1 MVWTGCVGECGAVCG
16 RGVEVSLTVTYWI
29 TRTNVFRCVRSR
41 QELQCDLIGC
51 LLPPRDYDFCRVRQS
66 LPLSSFCVSRSHAY
80 YIFPFQR
87 RHKTPYMQA
96 WYIQDCVIVSL
107 IYGHDYIGL
116 HYIGLI
122 LRLDIDIKALYIG
135 LAYWYTG
142 FIFRLDIIIYRLVY
156 KLDIL
161 MYRPDI
167 DIQVYIQA

>member
-87 RHKTPYMQA
+87 WHKTPYMEA
-96 WYIQDCVIVSL
+96 WYI
-107 IYGHDYIGL
+107 
-116 HYIGLI
+116 
-122 LRLDIDIKALYIG
+122 
-135 LAYWYTG
+135 
-142 FIFRLDIIIYRLVY
+142 
-156 KLDIL
+156 
-161 MYRPDI
+161 
-167 DIQVYIQA
+167 